1 MGCFS
6 RGNPK
11 LLFTD
16 LPGTGPIGFR
26 ECHVKP
32 DWLLIYRIDEGE
44 LMLFLSSNRDAIADQ
59 EIDDQLADER
69 DAKVDKMF
77 RLSAAQLRQD
87 QEQHK
92 AYNEKVHVG

>member
-6 RGNPK
+6 RGYPK

-26 ECHVKP
+26 ESHVKP

-44 LMLFLSSNRDAIADQ
+44 LMLFLSRTGSHS
-59 EIDDQLADER
+59 EL
-69 DAKVDKMF
+69 F
-77 RLSAAQLRQD
+77 
-87 QEQHK
+87 
-92 AYNEKVHVG
+92 